1 MNKPTRIY
9 IAGKITGDENYKEKF
24 AKVEQEFKKCGYEV
38 LNPAKLDLIMPS
50 SSTQDDYMSMCYP
63 MIEMCDVVYFL
74 SDWKKSAG
82 ATMEY
87 QYCLRRGKNVIM
99 QKDSADIDI
108 GQGK

>member
-38 LNPAKLDLIMPS
+38 LSPAKLDLIMPS
-50 SSTQDDYMSMCYP
+50 SSSQDDYMSMCYP
-63 MIEMCDVVYFL
+63 MIEMCDVVFFL
-74 SDWKKSAG
+74 SDWKKSVG

-87 QYCLRRGKNVIM
+87 KYCVRHEKRCIFEKEN
-99 QKDSADIDI
+99 SEIDLF
-108 GQGK
+108 G